1 MVWIAENRN
10 FRPTAR
16 PRNASRNTRT
26 CNGPRTHE
34 LSERVERKRVL
45 KYLTTGRWVRKRAS
59 QISHHPRNE
68 VVPLRR
74 ISNMALLWTSEPP
87 NERTP
92 YVVPQMEGERL
103 TIPGSKGSSR
113 IVASSKQTAGVMSVF
128 LGGGVVADAPGFH
141 WHQEAHD
148 IFMCTKGF
156 LKVWNG
162 NKCRILG
169 PGDFASVPPV
179 RRRLTTLIWRG

>member
-1 MVWIAENRN
+1 MERN
-10 FRPTAR
+10 YLRR
-16 PRNASRNTRT
+16 
-26 CNGPRTHE
+26 
-34 LSERVERKRVL
+34 
-45 KYLTTGRWVRKRAS
+45 YLTAGQSVRKLCKSNLTSTR
-59 QISHHPRNE
+59 RK
-68 VVPLRR
+68 LRDPADNP
-74 ISNMALLWTSEPP
+74 IMALPWTNEPP

-113 IVASSKQTAGVMSVF
+113 IVASSKQTAGVMSLF
-128 LGGGVVADAPGFH
+128 LGSAVVADAPGFH

-162 NKCRILG
+162 DKCRILG
-169 PGDFASVPPV
+169 LGDFASVPPV
-179 RRRLTTLIWRG
+179 RRQSTKLILRG